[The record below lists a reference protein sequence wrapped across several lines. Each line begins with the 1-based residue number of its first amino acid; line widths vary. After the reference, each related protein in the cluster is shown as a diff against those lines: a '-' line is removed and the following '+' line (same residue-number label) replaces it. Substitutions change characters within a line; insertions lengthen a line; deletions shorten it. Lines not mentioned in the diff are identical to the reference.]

1 MRFACQ
7 KDEICYNKPIPPSG
21 RESTPVESIT
31 PVGKRPDPLTEAGR
45 SGAFPGSLRY
55 ESPVHTA
62 VSTAL
67 VSKLANVP
75 WLLNLGLYGFAIFLV
90 LEPSDVPWLLNQV
103 EERADACFVLE
114 PSDVPWLLNRTSASS
129 PRPSVSEPDDASRLL
144 NSTRGY
150 LSLSS
155 VLKAPQTP
163 WSLNEGRR

>member
-114 PSDVPWLLNRTSASS
+114 PSD
-129 PRPSVSEPDDASRLL
+129 ASRLL

-163 WSLNEGRR
+163 WSLNEGDGVAMVLC